1 MFHYAVL
8 VNTVAVIL
16 GSLMGTFLRKGIPDR
31 IKIVMFQSVGLITLG
46 IGISMVMKSNNLLL
60 ILMALLVGGVV
71 GELLD
76 IEEKL
81 QRIANVIEGSKGATS
96 FAKGFVTASVLFTV
110 GPMTII
116 GSLDIGLRGNPNLI
130 LVKSLMDFISS
141 IILSSLYGLGVLL
154 SAGWVF
160 LFQGLLVVFSRSME
174 FLSKPEFLDD
184 FVGLGGLMILAIGIR
199 ILELRDIKVG
209 NYLPALAFIPLIDFI
224 AVHLQ

>member
-174 FLSKPEFLDD
+174 FLSKPEFLGD